1 MIEHAGVEAPPRAT
15 AAIPGRPAR
24 EGEAAGSAAQA
35 HPPLAASGPW
45 RQGKLIIGGLVIA
58 LAVGYLAVTGLRN
71 ASVYYVTPS
80 ELEARGAAA
89 FDRPVRVG
97 GHVVDGSIQR
107 DDRNL
112 VLRFSITDGTTAL
125 PVEYRGIV
133 PDLFGYAKDGFYQD
147 VVVEGRFMGSGT
159 FEAQQLIVSHGA
171 VMEAGTRTGSLP
183 ARFAGSTT
191 SSMSVPPA
199 PAAGTQR

>member
-1 MIEHAGVEAPPRAT
+1 MIERAGREAPAAAVAT
-15 AAIPGRPAR
+15 LPCRTER
-24 EGEAAGSAAQA
+24 EVEAAGERQA
-35 HPPLAASGPW
+35 RPPAGGGRW
-45 RQGKLIIGGLVIA
+45 RPGKLLVGGLVIA

-80 ELEARGAAA
+80 ELEAKGATA

-112 VLRFSITDGTTAL
+112 VLRFSITDGTTAI

-183 ARFAGSTT
+183 ARFAGGGSG
-191 SSMSVPPA
+191 SMGPLPGV
-199 PAAGTQR
+199 AAGVQR